1 MTKDL
6 AYISECAVLQTVSSF
21 RATSPSAMTVS
32 DSSCL
37 SSKCFRYWIRVLKLL
52 WISGFCIKEI
62 LRRNREKFTDI
73 EKIRHSRECFAIFNS
88 VDISGVWPIDR
99 LMSLAETPFFMRS
112 WVRRRAEIF
121 FIHVQSP
128 SFRHI
133 VSNKVVKS
141 DGIYLLLSLKYR
153 IICDTIRNN
162 E

>member
-1 MTKDL
+1 MPFS
-6 AYISECAVLQTVSSF
+6 IVLIY
-21 RATSPSAMTVS
+21 P
-32 DSSCL
+32 
-37 SSKCFRYWIRVLKLL
+37 
-52 WISGFCIKEI
+52 GF
-62 LRRNREKFTDI
+62 
-73 EKIRHSRECFAIFNS
+73 
-88 VDISGVWPIDR
+88 WPIDR
-99 LMSLAETPFFMRS
+99 LMSFFYAKLGETS
-112 WVRRRAEIF
+112 GEIF